1 MEISYLM
8 RGGGGHCLHFW
19 SKSFNFLSARLI
31 REFYFKKKI
40 SSRSYEGNSVAATN
54 PVFDLKIENVLPM
67 ALMRIK
73 QNLGTQAIR

>member
-1 MEISYLM
+1 MNS
-8 RGGGGHCLHFW
+8 
-19 SKSFNFLSARLI
+19 
-31 REFYFKKKI
+31 
-40 SSRSYEGNSVAATN
+40 GNSVAATN